1 MRIFISHGLDKAVAA
16 DMRFLD
22 ALEAALQA
30 AGQQVLLD
38 RSQLDLGDA
47 WQHVLH
53 ELLAECDAAVLL
65 LSPRA
70 LTRPWVLKEA
80 TILAYR
86 KALQADFPLY
96 PVLLGGV
103 QPQALERA
111 DFSPLC
117 LLDLQAHQQ
126 PVVDE
131 PGARALAAQLHQRMA
146 GWLAQQRGGVP
157 DTPLELLQQEL
168 QDLFRQAASPPALQ
182 QLCESLTGR
191 PLQWRPGGATGAD
204 AARLIAATLMNG
216 LDGGTGM
223 AGAAGAGGQRPLATL
238 IRQLDRS
245 FGLGSERATRV
256 LKLLAPLWTR
266 PADAALLADAAGR
279 NRLPAGPA
287 QPGHAVALQC
297 ELGDFCAEQHVRRA
311 LMPTQRG
318 QVVCTLAGG
327 HSDNRLDELKAAIR
341 QEYRRRN
348 RVPAS
353 TPDNRVDERLAQTGT
368 TLEQCSTAFFLIPD
382 PPPDADLLAELRRCF
397 PRLTFILHSTGPLP
411 EPLPPGVLALPA
423 IDIDLEYRMNED
435 LTAAYDQ
442 IGA

>member
-1 MRIFISHGLDKAVAA
+1 MRIFISHGLDKAVDA
-16 DMRFLD
+16 DMQFLD
-22 ALEAALQA
+22 ALDAALQA
-30 AGQQVLLD
+30 AGHQVLLD
-38 RSQLDLGDA
+38 RSQLALGDA

-86 KALQADFPLY
+86 KALQAGFPLY

-103 QPQALERA
+103 QPPQLDTEH
-111 DFSPLC
+111 FSPLC

-126 PVVDE
+126 PTVDAA
-131 PGARALAAQLHQRMA
+131 GAQALAAQLHQRLA
-146 GWLAQQRGGVP
+146 GWLAQQGGAAP
-157 DTPLELLQQEL
+157 TTPLELLQQEL

-182 QLCESLTGR
+182 QLCEALTGR

-204 AARLIAATLMNG
+204 AAQLIAATLVNG
-216 LDGGTGM
+216 LNKASADGP
-223 AGAAGAGGQRPLATL
+223 QPLATL
-238 IRQLDRS
+238 IRQLDRA

-287 QPGHAVALQC
+287 QPGRAVALQC

-348 RVPAS
+348 RMPAS
-353 TPDNRVDERLAQTGT
+353 TPDSRVDERLAQTGT
-368 TLEQCSTAFFLIPD
+368 ALEQCTTAFFLIPD
-382 PPPDADLLAELRRCF
+382 PPPDAALLAELRACF

-423 IDIDLEYRMNED
+423 IDTDLEYRMNED
-435 LTAAYDQ
+435 LNAAYDQ

>member
-16 DMRFLD
+16 DMQFLD
-22 ALEAALQA
+22 ALEAKLNG
-30 AGQQVLLD
+30 AGHQVLLD
-38 RSQLDLGDA
+38 RSQLELGDA

-86 KALQADFPLY
+86 KAMQTGFPLL

-103 QPQALERA
+103 QPAQLATEH
-111 DFSPLC
+111 FSPLC

-126 PVVDE
+126 PTVDVA
-131 PGARALAAQLHQRMA
+131 GANALADRLHQRLA
-146 GWLAQQRGGVP
+146 GWLADRGGSAP
-157 DTPLELLQQEL
+157 ATPMDLLQQAL
-168 QDLFRQAASPPALQ
+168 QDLFRQAASPDALQ
-182 QLCESLTGR
+182 KLCLALTGR

-204 AARLIAATLMNG
+204 AARLIAGTLVNG
-216 LDGGTGM
+216 LDRGQT
-223 AGAAGAGGQRPLATL
+223 AGADSVRQPLATL
-238 IRQLDRS
+238 IPQLDS
-245 FGLGSERATRV
+245 AFGLGSERATRV

-287 QPGHAVALQC
+287 QPGRAVALQC

-353 TPDNRVDERLAQTGT
+353 TSDDRIDERLAQTGT
-368 TLEQCSTAFFLIPD
+368 ALEQCTTAFFLIPD
-382 PPPDADLLAELRRCF
+382 PLPDAALLAELNTCF

-423 IDIDLEYRMNED
+423 IATDLEYRMNED
-435 LTAAYDQ
+435 LNAAYDQ
-442 IGA
+442 IGS